1 MSNFSTFYS
10 ERRKNTMPFYGAGFT
25 IIEIIVA
32 VAILMVISVFTL
44 VALNTFRENQS
55 LKNSV
60 NETIALINQARSKT
74 LSSQDFSQYG
84 IHFESSRIVLF
95 KGTIFS
101 EPNPDNVVLTLASS
115 IEISSISLD
124 GGGVDLVFQKL
135 TGKTDQFGS
144 IIFRVKNDIS
154 KTKTID
160 IKNTGIVDVQ

>member
-1 MSNFSTFYS
+1 M
-10 ERRKNTMPFYGAGFT
+10 KGFT
-25 IIEIIVA
+25 FIEIIITVA
-32 VAILMVISVFTL
+32 VLMVITVFTL
-44 VALNTFRENQS
+44 VTLNTFRENQS

-95 KGTIFS
+95 KGITFS
-101 EPNPDNVVLTLASS
+101 EPNPDNIVLTLPSK
-115 IEISSISLD
+115 IEISGISLN
-124 GGGVDLVFQKL
+124 GGGVNLIFQKL

-144 IIFRVKNDIS
+144 IIFRVKNNIS
-154 KTKTID
+154 KMKTID